1 MHSSSQGCTE
11 LSYTRPLRIWSAIH
25 FCPRPACA
33 AASAALAIWRWWPFL
48 ISPSQIQS
56 MYVYSIEMYN
66 KEYLNLKI
74 QVNMYLETKDTE
86 RFNLIHQDMKSIISD
101 FNRYERD
108 NICKHRYDSMH
119 VSNILT
125 QLLPYLNKQ
134 DVIFSMSSMYRHEY
148 ERRWF
153 ISGSF
158 DTSRI
163 LSSVS
168 RYEFSLYPR

>member
-1 MHSSSQGCTE
+1 MVCGASEQISVQQRTCTCNE
-11 LSYTRPLRIWSAIH
+11 PRKSVLYLNAAI
-25 FCPRPACA
+25 AC
-33 AASAALAIWRWWPFL
+33 AALAIWRWCPFL

-134 DVIFSMSSMYRHEY
+134 DVICSMSSLYRHEY
-148 ERRWF
+148 ERR
-153 ISGSF
+153 
-158 DTSRI
+158 
-163 LSSVS
+163 
-168 RYEFSLYPR
+168 